1 MQGAARKMTAEVSTT
16 SLISKEKAAKT
27 LTSCLCMP
35 APSLAKVD
43 DRVAGAAQQALQTL
57 IKNRRCAAFVY
68 EVEPEELGL
77 VNYFKIVTEPM
88 HLDLV
93 VQKLQVAPSA
103 ALARLLHALN

>member
-1 MQGAARKMTAEVSTT
+1 MQGAARKMTATTT
-16 SLISKEKAAKT
+16 SLISKEKADGT
-27 LTSCLCMP
+27 STSCLCMP

-57 IKNRRCAAFVY
+57 IKNRRCAPFVY

-103 ALARLLHALN
+103 ALAPLLHALN